1 MDIDKQ
7 LSRIKK
13 GMELV
18 DSGFDI
24 KGNPLDDD
32 NMTKHIELLRKLM
45 YDLTV
50 YGYENGVNWDQEL
63 KGW

>member
-1 MDIDKQ
+1 MDINKQ

-32 NMTKHIELLRKLM
+32 NMNKHIELLRKLM
-45 YDLTV
+45 RELCEYVADQKL
-50 YGYENGVNWDQEL
+50 NWDDVM
-63 KGW
+63 KNF